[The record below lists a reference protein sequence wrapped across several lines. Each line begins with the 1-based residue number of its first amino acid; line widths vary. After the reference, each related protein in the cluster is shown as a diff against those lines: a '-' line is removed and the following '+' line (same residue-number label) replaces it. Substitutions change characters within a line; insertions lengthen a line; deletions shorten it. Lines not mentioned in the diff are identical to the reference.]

1 MMRDSQQL
9 VRMASLSLL
18 WASVGCLSMEPI
30 SSYSEGGIQVDQ
42 VPAGLE
48 PESAAPLSEP
58 SGMLAPSAEPD
69 VLEGL
74 PGEGEIALE
83 PGVAQ
88 EEPPLAEP
96 EPLRSCTGTG
106 EFASGDGA
114 SCYLTSSQDAA
125 WPDALSSC
133 ETWGGSL
140 VNIGSLAEDSFL
152 GERVRA
158 NFWIAASDRAQEGR
172 MLWSGGDPVAFSNWS
187 PGQPDDFQGRED
199 CVLKIA
205 PAGTWNDRP
214 CSNLIA
220 FVCERSA
227 D

>member
-1 MMRDSQQL
+1 MMRDSQKL
-9 VRMASLSLL
+9 VRIASLPLL
-18 WASVGCLSMEPI
+18 WASVGCLAMEPI
-30 SSYSEGGIQVDQ
+30 ASYSEGRPDV
-42 VPAGLE
+42 VESPSALE
-48 PESAAPLSEP
+48 PEAAAPTP
-58 SGMLAPSAEPD
+58 SVGGEAAALEEPD
-69 VLEGL
+69 VVEGL

-88 EEPPLAEP
+88 EEPSAP
-96 EPLRSCTGTG
+96 EPDPLPRCAGTG

-114 SCYLTSSQDAA
+114 SCYLTSSQNAA

-140 VNIGSLAEDSFL
+140 VNIDSLEEDRFL
-152 GERVRA
+152 GERVRTS
-158 NFWIAASDRAQEGR
+158 FWLAVSDRAQEGR
-172 MLWSGGDPVAFSNWS
+172 MLGSGGDPVDFFNWS

-199 CVLKIA
+199 CVVKTT

-214 CSNLIA
+214 CSNVIA
-220 FVCERSA
+220 YVCERGE